1 LAPAA
6 SIRRFGVSTHVYR
19 SQRLRREHLLE
30 IAAFG
35 FTTIELTASRAHFD
49 FHSEAAVADVQ
60 QWLGEAGL
68 ELHDIVMPAPATAD
82 ETALALF
89 IARRIPVK
97 ALIIQA
103 TTPRQT
109 GKLVE
114 RLAALAAPLGVMIT
128 IDSASMLPIGSV
140 AHFVENADARIGIGL
155 DVASARTQ
163 GDLVEAIETVAEHLT
178 AMRVP
183 IDAAIDWASVL
194 TTIQK
199 VGYEGPLVFDL
210 SHGGPAKDLL
220 QQARTARARMT
231 RHFRV

>member
-1 LAPAA
+1 VPTRL
-6 SIRRFGVSTHVYR
+6 FGVSTRLYA
-19 SQRLRREHLLE
+19 SQRLRREHLLD
-30 IAAFG
+30 IASSG
-35 FTTIELTASRAHFD
+35 FEAVEVFAARTHCD
-49 FHSEAAVADVQ
+49 FHNEAVVADLQ
-60 QWLGEAGL
+60 QWLAEARL
-68 ELHDIVMPAPATAD
+68 ELHNVAMPAPDAVESVAS
-82 ETALALF
+82 ALY
-89 IARRIPVK
+89 IARRIPFK

-114 RLAALAAPLGVMIT
+114 RLAGLAAPLGVIVT

-155 DVASARTQ
+155 DTASARKH

-178 AMRVP
+178 AMRVT
-183 IDAAIDWASVL
+183 IDPAIDWASVL

-210 SHGGPAKDLL
+210 PTGGPAKDVL
-220 QQARTARARMT
+220 QRARVARDRME
-231 RHFRV
+231 RLFRRR

>member
-1 LAPAA
+1 LAK
-6 SIRRFGVSTHVYR
+6 RLFGVSTRLYG
-19 SQRLRREHLLE
+19 SQRLRREHLRE

-35 FTTIELTASRAHFD
+35 FEAVELL
-49 FHSEAAVADVQ
+49 AARTHVDYHRDAAIADLQ
-60 QWLGEAGL
+60 QWLADAGL
-68 ELHDIVMPAPATAD
+68 ELHNVTMPAPTTVD
-82 ETALALF
+82 EASQALF

-97 ALIIQA
+97 TLIIQA

-114 RLAALAAPLGVMIT
+114 RLAGLAAPLGVIVT
-128 IDSASMLPIGSV
+128 IDSASMPPIGSV

-155 DVASARTQ
+155 DMASARTH
-163 GDLVEAIETVAEHLT
+163 GDLMEAIETVAEHVT

-220 QQARTARARMT
+220 QQARTAREQMERL
-231 RHFRV
+231 FQL

>member
-1 LAPAA
+1 
-6 SIRRFGVSTHVYR
+6 VSTRLYG

-30 IAAFG
+30 IASFG
-35 FTTIELTASRAHFD
+35 FEAVEVVAARTHFD
-49 FHSEAAVADVQ
+49 FHNEAVIADLQ
-60 QWLGEAGL
+60 QWLAEARL
-68 ELHDIVMPAPATAD
+68 ELHSVAMPAPDAA
-82 ETALALF
+82 ELVEAALH
-89 IARRIPVK
+89 IARRIPFK
-97 ALIIQA
+97 ALIVQA

-114 RLAALAAPLGVMIT
+114 RLAGLAAPLGVIIT

-155 DVASARTQ
+155 DMASTRKH

-178 AMRVP
+178 ALRSP

-199 VGYEGPLVFDL
+199 VGYEGPLVFDPS
-210 SHGGPAKDLL
+210 SHGGPARNLL
-220 QQARTARARMT
+220 QQARTARDHMERL
-231 RHFRV
+231 FRLR

>member
-1 LAPAA
+1 
-6 SIRRFGVSTHVYR
+6 VSTRLYA

-30 IAAFG
+30 IASFG
-35 FTTIELTASRAHFD
+35 FEAVEILAARTHFD
-49 FHSEAAVADVQ
+49 FHNEAVIADLQ
-60 QWLGEAGL
+60 QWLAEARL
-68 ELHDIVMPAPATAD
+68 ELHSVTLPAPATVD
-82 ETALALF
+82 EAALALF
-89 IARRIPVK
+89 IARRIPVN

-114 RLAALAAPLGVMIT
+114 RLAGLAAPLGVIIT
-128 IDSASMLPIGSV
+128 IDSASMLPVGSV

-155 DVASARTQ
+155 DMASARKH
-163 GDLVEAIETVAEHLT
+163 GDLVEAIETVAEHVT
-178 AMRVP
+178 AIRVP

-220 QQARTARARMT
+220 QQARTARERMARL
-231 RHFRV
+231 FRLR